1 MGTSTNAYLFFGF
14 LIDEYD
20 ESFQEIIEDWEEKYA
35 AKVGLVDDSG
45 CWNDKGEYALPEGVA
60 RDKALVD
67 WKVFL
72 KRKSDLV
79 KQLGVTIDSHCHHEY
94 PEYFVCISDSFI
106 RATRGNPEII
116 NFDELKEHENINKIK
131 YFCELMELKY
141 QEPKWFLASYW
152 G

>member
-1 MGTSTNAYLFFGF
+1 MGTSTNAYLFFGI

-20 ESFQEIIEDWEEKYA
+20 ESFEELKNDWEEKYA

-45 CWNDKGEYALPEGVA
+45 LWNDDGEYAIPEGIERKNA
-60 RDKALVD
+60 EEN

-72 KRKSDLV
+72 KRKQDLIEE
-79 KQLGVTIDSHCHHEY
+79 LGITIDSHCHREY

-106 RATRGNPEII
+106 SATRGNPEVIK
-116 NFDELKEHENINKIK
+116 FDELKKTEDINKLK
-131 YFCELMELKY
+131 DFCELMGLKY
-141 QEPKWFLASYW
+141 KEPKWYLASFW